1 MPRVTAWLVRASLLY
16 LVGGF
21 LLGALLLAAKGMQ
34 WGSWI
39 WAFRGVHIEM
49 LLVGWMIQLVMG
61 VAIWI
66 FPRFVLHRAPRRS
79 AVTAWLAFALLN
91 SGIILVCV
99 GGVGGGGGGGGELL
113 VAGRLVEIGAAL
125 SCAVHLWGRV
135 SPAGLSAM

>member
-1 MPRVTAWLVRASLLY
+1 MPRVAAWFIRTSLLY

-21 LLGALLLAAKGMQ
+21 ALGALVLASKGIQ
-34 WGSWI
+34 LGFGI

-91 SGIILVCV
+91 SGVILVSV
-99 GGVGGGGGGGGELL
+99 GGAL
-113 VAGRLVEIGAAL
+113 VPAGRLVEIGAAL